1 MSSKQINKI
10 KELRKVCQ
18 ENASKALYRHVS
30 IYVTKL
36 FLHTPITANQVT
48 LLFIVLGMIAVF
60 LFTAGNYWKNLLGAI
75 LLIFYHILDLVDGEI
90 ARYRGILSDKGIF
103 LDLIGH
109 SIINTSVFAGIGIGL
124 YRNNQNVSTLFI
136 AFIAVISMG
145 LLYGIRSNKMFVVSK
160 KLDVYN
166 ETHSKNIKFF
176 TRKKLQIKSLCYKVV
191 QSSALWMTPE
201 LVHLILIFSLMNK
214 LYILLFLY
222 GITTPIQVIVIM
234 HLNIQRLR

>member
-1 MSSKQINKI
+1 MNTI
-10 KELRKVCQ
+10 KELRKICQ
-18 ENASKALYRHVS
+18 ENASQGLSRHIS

-36 FLHTPITANQVT
+36 FLYTPITANQVT
-48 LLFIVLGMIAVF
+48 LLFIVLGMISVF
-60 LFTAGNYWKNLLGAI
+60 LFTSGDYWKNLLGAI

-90 ARYRGILSDKGIF
+90 ARYRGILSDRGIF

-124 YRNNQNVSTLFI
+124 YRNHQNVNTLFI
-136 AFIAVISMG
+136 AFLAVISMG

-160 KLDVYN
+160 KRDAYN
-166 ETHSKNIKFF
+166 ETHSKNIKIFR
-176 TRKKLQIKSLCYKVV
+176 RKKLQIKDLCYKFI

-201 LVHLILIFSLMNK
+201 LVYLILIFSLMNK

-222 GITTPIQVIVIM
+222 GIITPMQVIVIIYF
-234 HLNIQRLR
+234 NIQRLK